1 MEGTRTS
8 NDNDNDNDKQNKDKY
23 ELPPKLKLLL
33 QPTRRKLQKRPGN
46 NLNYNNSNNNNKY
59 SNNSAANDTTND
71 NNNNAASKV
80 VSLSLVSVHQNRK
93 PRGYWKNITN
103 IEYELRTL
111 WTEKAIQI
119 SDNAVDNDDN
129 NDNDNDKLLINLL
142 YPPPIPNE
150 ALLNYWNRHD
160 IRNAIRSYG
169 GRTLLAEDLQL
180 LASLLIST
188 TTSATSAVPSPIMPI
203 MTTTTTSNGLVAMSR
218 SSRSSSSSLISS
230 NSKNSSSLS
239 STTTTTTT
247 TIPGKWKDM
256 IGMNHPLVIKVIQ
269 NDKNLNFIKAPSTTT
284 TTKSTI
290 VRTTT
295 TSKKKNKLLIEQQ
308 QQEEEQQEQEQEQQ
322 EEEDQNNRSQSH
334 TKRNRRDYGRWS
346 KEKVIDVLY
355 KYLNERKR
363 KYNIP
368 SIWMPR
374 LSELEKNIF
383 NISIISSND
392 NGRDDTDDDTET
404 NFGYLKHAI
413 ANYYG
418 TVDNYGQAGP
428 TSNSIGGVDQL
439 CCDAGLIPYYEWRY
453 IEGQH
458 DLLIAL
464 KEYIDDKNNNDN
476 DNDNHTGYSTTWRN
490 DGYKSLFRLVQDY
503 GGVDFVS
510 GRFGMMKESKKKKE
524 NKRSYMYWGTFDI
537 EFGILLMEYIRLD
550 QLQKVPKM
558 SLKMNNNSS
567 IYKSSRS
574 NTICMPT
581 KKELLSKSKL
591 SPSSILLLLKKKQ
604 HVLSLEQDGHQQE
617 QPETQSP
624 SLMWGEYLHKKIIE
638 YGGYENVARRLGLHW
653 E

>member
-1 MEGTRTS
+1 M
-8 NDNDNDNDKQNKDKY
+8 
-23 ELPPKLKLLL
+23 
-33 QPTRRKLQKRPGN
+33 
-46 NLNYNNSNNNNKY
+46 
-59 SNNSAANDTTND
+59 
-71 NNNNAASKV
+71 
-80 VSLSLVSVHQNRK
+80 
-93 PRGYWKNITN
+93 
-103 IEYELRTL
+103 
-111 WTEKAIQI
+111 
-119 SDNAVDNDDN
+119 
-129 NDNDNDKLLINLL
+129 
-142 YPPPIPNE
+142 
-150 ALLNYWNRHD
+150 
-160 IRNAIRSYG
+160 
-169 GRTLLAEDLQL
+169 AEQQL
-180 LASLLIST
+180 E
-188 TTSATSAVPSPIMPI
+188 
-203 MTTTTTSNGLVAMSR
+203 
-218 SSRSSSSSLISS
+218 
-230 NSKNSSSLS
+230 
-239 STTTTTTT
+239 
-247 TIPGKWKDM
+247 
-256 IGMNHPLVIKVIQ
+256 Q
-269 NDKNLNFIKAPSTTT
+269 QQQ
-284 TTKSTI
+284 
-290 VRTTT
+290 
-295 TSKKKNKLLIEQQ
+295 QQ
-308 QQEEEQQEQEQEQQ
+308 QQEEE
-322 EEEDQNNRSQSH
+322 EEEEEQHNRSHSH
-334 TKRNRRDYGRWS
+334 TERNRRDYGRWS
-346 KEKVIDVLY
+346 KEKVIEVLY

-392 NGRDDTDDDTET
+392 NGRDDTDDDTDT

-458 DLLIAL
+458 DLLISL

-476 DNDNHTGYSTTWRN
+476 DNDNHTGMQPSSPSSSSSILPDYTIFPSGYSTTWRN

-510 GRFGMMKESKKKKE
+510 GRFGMMKESKKNKK

-558 SLKMNNNSS
+558 SLKMNNNNS

-591 SPSSILLLLKKKQ
+591 SPSSILLLLKKKV
-604 HVLSLEQDGHQQE
+604 HFVSLEQDGHQQE
-617 QPETQSP
+617 QQETQSP
-624 SLMWGEYLHKKIIE
+624 SLMWGEYLHTKIIE